1 MLKKRAFLLLII
13 LSVFSGIEADAQ
25 LFKRKKKKAGVE
37 SFVLEEAPDPAK
49 LKRQE
54 DRQLVNPIRKTLN
67 RFNFNIEKGFG
78 YFSYK
83 NPLTGVSVIRN
94 PSGNSLYIV
103 PLGEEQSANTPVNA
117 FSNWFNDLT
126 PIGIERIDDDS
137 DIVRTDTVDF
147 NYKNSGRIN
156 PITLRFSL
164 SFKKFDKGHFERTK
178 EKIYTDD
185 DLLRI
190 GGGISF
196 GSLKFQNSFSTQDVD
211 PRLRSFTLPETKLS
225 TTRIFGS
232 VSYNVYSLGDYSIHA
247 DVLGGVWKIK
257 ASQANNDL
265 ISYDPFFNV
274 GVMFQ
279 RKFSKY
285 FKVYIRPSVELRS
298 YTLANDQVSTQHK
311 FSVFSLSLGVLL
323 KYPIYPRNSYKADQV
338 QLEHI
343 FNGKM
348 YRGRPFYLK
357 QNPRYGENRIRRKP
371 RGYSFAKPRKN
382 KSKKGN

>member
-1 MLKKRAFLLLII
+1 MLNKRAFLLIVI
-13 LSVFSGIEADAQ
+13 LSICSVFDADAQ
-25 LFKRKKKKAGVE
+25 LFKRKKKKSGID
-37 SFVLEEAPDPAK
+37 SFVIEEAPDPEK
-49 LKRQE
+49 LKKQA
-54 DRQLVNPIRKTLN
+54 DRKLVNPIRKTLN
-67 RFNFNIEKGFG
+67 RFNFSIEKGFG

-83 NPLTGVSVIRN
+83 NSLTDLSVIRN
-94 PSGNSLYIV
+94 PTGDPLYVV
-103 PLGEEQSANTPVNA
+103 PLGEEQGTSTPING

-126 PIGIERIDDDS
+126 PISIERIDDDS

-147 NYKNSGRIN
+147 SYSNNGRIN
-156 PITLRFSL
+156 PITLRFSFSL
-164 SFKKFDKGHFERTK
+164 KKFDKGHFERTK

-196 GSLKFQNSFSTQDVD
+196 GSLKFNNSFSEQDVT
-211 PRLRSFTLPETKLS
+211 PRLRNFTLPETKLS
-225 TTRIFGS
+225 TTRMFGS
-232 VSYNVYSLGDYSIHA
+232 VSYNVYTLGDYSIHA
-247 DVLGGVWKIK
+247 DVMGGVWKIK

-279 RKFSKY
+279 RKLSKY
-285 FKVYIRPSVELRS
+285 FKVYIRPSFEMRS
-298 YTLANDQVSTQHK
+298 YTLANDLVGTQHK
-311 FSVFSLSLGVLL
+311 FSIFSINLGVLL
-323 KYPIYPRNSYKADQV
+323 KYPIYPRNPYKADQV